1 MSKKVQTTH
10 MEDDRKLFPLL
21 VDYGKI
27 KARQLGKSIV
37 KHKLSYF
44 SSLLTAC
51 CLSCF
56 TWFPSVCP

>member
-27 KARQLGKSIV
+27 KARQLGKSI
-37 KHKLSYF
+37 
-44 SSLLTAC
+44 
-51 CLSCF
+51 
-56 TWFPSVCP
+56 